1 MILEPKNRIWW
12 LVIPTV
18 LDRALTL
25 QHFHLEANPMV
36 YTMGPAPWVLST
48 AVALAIGLYVWYEF
62 ELWNSAISQAC
73 AIGGGVIGIL
83 AVLLNL
89 LVIF

>member
-1 MILEPKNRIWW
+1 MILEPKQRIWW

-25 QHFHLEANPMV
+25 QHFHLEANPLV
-36 YTMGPAPWVLST
+36 TRLGPAPWILTT
-48 AVALAIGLYVWYEF
+48 AVALLIGVYVWYEF
-62 ELWNSAISQAC
+62 ELWNYTISQAC
-73 AIGGGVIGIL
+73 AIGGGIMGSI